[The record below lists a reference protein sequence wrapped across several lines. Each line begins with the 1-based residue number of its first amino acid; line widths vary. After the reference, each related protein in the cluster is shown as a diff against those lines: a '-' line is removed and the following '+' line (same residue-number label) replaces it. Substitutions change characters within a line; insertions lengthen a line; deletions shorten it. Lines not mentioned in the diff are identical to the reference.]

1 MTYDNTN
8 RPKLTAIKS
17 PGDYVVKICRIRE
30 DDISQTQKGDA
41 KIKLLMI
48 TKDSQK
54 INDTFFASTDGALK
68 RAAAFVATA
77 TGEKVGLPVRSAEG
91 LRTFLAKAEGKWIK
105 VTVVKE
111 NVTFSD
117 GTNKDVYKVTKFH
130 PFIQQVDTNETPE
143 F

>member
-8 RPKLTAIKS
+8 RPKLTAIKT
-17 PGDYVVKICRIRE
+17 PGDYVVKICRIRD

-48 TKDSQK
+48 TNDSQK

-91 LRTFLAKAEGKWIK
+91 LRTFLAKSEGKWIK
-105 VTVVKE
+105 VTVIKE

-130 PFIQQVDTNETPE
+130 PFIQQVNTNDTPE